1 MQLLLYFY
9 IGSQLVFGKVLGER
23 ALRGRF
29 WEVNVWNSILHKS
42 SIVSIFRG
50 NVKASGSAVSWKEL
64 RKAIPANL
72 KGTVQGE
79 QQSINQ
85 GNEEH

>member
-1 MQLLLYFY
+1 MPLLLYFY
-9 IGSQLVFGKVLGER
+9 IGSQLVFGNVLGER

-79 QQSINQ
+79 QQSINP
-85 GNEEH
+85 GN